1 MIGQLKTAI
10 ITYRL
15 VPEISDACPGK
26 AALQGL
32 DQQLYFPGKTEL
44 LTIKTDLHHQ
54 AILGDDA
61 GRLTFIG
68 LLPAQWFCLWSSF
81 CKAEFLAA
89 DTGFVH

>member
-54 AILGDDA
+54 AILGNDA
-61 GRLTFIG
+61 GRPTFNG
-68 LLPAQWFCLWSSF
+68 PVVL
-81 CKAEFLAA
+81 
-89 DTGFVH
+89 FVELVL